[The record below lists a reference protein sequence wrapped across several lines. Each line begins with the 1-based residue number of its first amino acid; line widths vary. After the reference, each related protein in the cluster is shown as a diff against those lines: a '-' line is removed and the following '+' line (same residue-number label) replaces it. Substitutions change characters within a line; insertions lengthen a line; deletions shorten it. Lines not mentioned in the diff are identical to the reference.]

1 MNPASEERQLG
12 EYRLKHLL
20 AENSVSITW
29 LAEQTS
35 VSRKVLVDE
44 LRPDQADL
52 RGSFLADIRAK
63 ASVDHPLIGSVYEA
77 VSEPELCFYAHEL
90 LPGVTLAER
99 EKSERAFEPAQ
110 LAHILR
116 RVAEAYVQHEV
127 LDHATSPMNLDAV
140 FVDEHGV
147 IRLQNLAIAG
157 SRTVEQSVR
166 DVVHFGNVLIPLV
179 AHGQPGATRMLTLFS
194 WMRGE
199 GLDAPIDWAQ
209 TRDICMQ
216 IEHQL
221 ADPLSLLE
229 TTRAASQSPKN
240 YSTLIILGTV
250 AVLLG
255 IGAIAYKMRP
265 PAATPPPRASL
276 PAPLTVAA
284 GKHPTPDGTEG
295 ALPNF
300 RISANEATIGQYAEF
315 LETLGMLAKDK
326 REHIFNHP
334 NQVPEKASHEPTDW
348 PALYA
353 AAKSNGTWQNQTVTL
368 DSPVVGVDWWDASA
382 YAEWKKAR
390 LPTQEEWF
398 AALNLEGTSPA
409 SLPPGLWV
417 PVTSQTVDKT
427 PLGIIGMAGSVAEW
441 TAGLGTNPANPL
453 GDRRWVIIGGSYLK
467 PGSNALTREWTLD
480 RSLRRPDLGF
490 RVVFDPE

>member
-1 MNPASEERQLG
+1 MNPAPEERQLG
-12 EYRLKHLL
+12 EYRLKYLL
-20 AENSVSITW
+20 AENPVSITW
-29 LAEQTS
+29 LAEQIS

-44 LRPDQADL
+44 LRPDRADL
-52 RGSFLADIRAK
+52 RESFLADIRAK
-63 ASVDHPLIGSVYEA
+63 ASVDHPLIGSIYEA
-77 VSEPELCFYAHEL
+77 VSEPGLCFYAHEL

-99 EKSERAFEPAQ
+99 EKAEQPFEPAQ

-116 RVAEAYVQHEV
+116 RVAEAHLQHEA
-127 LDHATSPMNLDAV
+127 LGHATSPMNPDAV
-140 FVDEHGV
+140 HVDEHGV
-147 IRLQNLAIAG
+147 IRLENLAIAG
-157 SRTVEQSVR
+157 SRITEQSVR
-166 DVVHFGNVLIPLV
+166 DIVHFGKVLIPLV
-179 AHGQPGATRMLTLFS
+179 AEGQPGATRMLTLFS

-199 GLDAPIDWAQ
+199 GIEAPIDWAQ

-221 ADPLSLLE
+221 ADPLSLLAP
-229 TTRAASQSPKN
+229 TQAATPPPK
-240 YSTLIILGTV
+240 SHSALIALGTTV
-250 AVLLG
+250 VLIG
-255 IGAIAYKMRP
+255 IGVIAYQMRP

-284 GKHPTPDGTEG
+284 GKHPTPDGAEG
-295 ALPNF
+295 TLPQF
-300 RISANEATIGQYAEF
+300 RISANEVTIGQYAEF
-315 LETLGMLAKDK
+315 LETLGMLAEDK
-326 REHIFNHP
+326 RQLFNHP
-334 NQVPEKASHEPTDW
+334 DQASEKTSHEPTDW
-348 PALYA
+348 SALYA
-353 AAKSNGTWQNQTVTL
+353 AAKLNGTWQNQAVTL
-368 DSPVVGVDWWDASA
+368 DSPVVGIDWWDASA

-398 AALNLEGTSPA
+398 AALHMDGTSPP

-417 PVTSQTVDKT
+417 PVTSQTADRT
-427 PLGIIGMAGSVAEW
+427 PPGIIGMAGSVAEW

-453 GDRRWVIIGGSYLK
+453 GDRRWVIIGGSYMK

>member
-20 AENSVSITW
+20 AENPVSITW
-29 LAEQTS
+29 LAEQIS

-44 LRPDQADL
+44 LRPDRADL
-52 RGSFLADIRAK
+52 REAFLADIRAK

-77 VSEPELCFYAHEL
+77 VSEPGLCFYAHEL

-99 EKSERAFEPAQ
+99 EKSGKPFEPAQ
-110 LAHILR
+110 LANILR
-116 RVAEAYVQHEV
+116 RVAEAHLQHEA
-127 LDHATSPMNLDAV
+127 LGHATSPMNLDAV
-140 FVDEHGV
+140 YVDEHGV

-157 SRTVEQSVR
+157 SRAAEQSVR
-166 DVVHFGNVLIPLV
+166 DVVHFGKVLIPLV
-179 AHGQPGATRMLTLFS
+179 AEGQPGATRMLTLFS

-199 GLDAPIDWAQ
+199 GIEVPIDWAQ

-221 ADPLSLLE
+221 ADPLSLLAP
-229 TTRAASQSPKN
+229 TQTALQSPKSH
-240 YSTLIILGTV
+240 STPIAVGT
-250 AVLLG
+250 AVILLG
-255 IGAIAYKMRP
+255 IGVIAYKMRP
-265 PAATPPPRASL
+265 PDATPPPRASL

-284 GKHPTPDGTEG
+284 GRHPTPDGAEG
-295 ALPNF
+295 TLPQF
-300 RISANEATIGQYAEF
+300 RISANEVTIGQYAEF

-326 REHIFNHP
+326 RQLFDHP
-334 NQVPEKASHEPTDW
+334 DQVPEKTSHEPTDW

-353 AAKSNGTWQNQTVTL
+353 AAKANGTWQNQAVTL

-398 AALNLEGTSPA
+398 AALHLDGTLPA

-417 PVTSQTVDKT
+417 PVTSQTADRT
-427 PLGIIGMAGSVAEW
+427 RPGIIGMAGSVAEW

-453 GDRRWVIIGGSYLK
+453 GDRRWVIIGGSYMK

-490 RVVFDPE
+490 RVVFDSE